1 MVAPVDPPD
10 VVYQL
15 DAPVAPA
22 VAPVVEWALAPAL
35 AEWAGAGVV
44 QAEFVQERDPVN
56 ATELWL
62 ARKASTPR
70 RPATSNRATA
80 ARALHCWPGDRPVS
94 AGTYAAKGS

>member
-1 MVAPVDPPD
+1 MWWPRWTRPSRS
-10 VVYQL
+10 
-15 DAPVAPA
+15 A
-22 VAPVVEWALAPAL
+22 VAPVAEWAVAPAL

-44 QAEFVQERDPVN
+44 QAEFEQEHDPVN

-62 ARKASTPR
+62 ARKASTPS
-70 RPATSNRATA
+70 RPATSNRTTA